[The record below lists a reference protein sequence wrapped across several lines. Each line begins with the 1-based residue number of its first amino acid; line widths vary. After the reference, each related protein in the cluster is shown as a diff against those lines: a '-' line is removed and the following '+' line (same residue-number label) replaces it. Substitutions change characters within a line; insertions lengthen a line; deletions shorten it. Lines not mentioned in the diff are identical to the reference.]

1 MRRTLLFFAVASAV
15 PALFAACGGGRTEVS
30 VADNEPV
37 GSQSAGAGGR
47 GGRGGG
53 EGGRGGVSA
62 GGSGPIGTAGS
73 GPIATGGGGGSG
85 PIVGGTGGTGGTAG
99 TNPGKGGTGGT
110 AGTGGTGGTGGT
122 PGKGG
127 TGGTGGA
134 GGSTPGKGGTGGSTP
149 GKGGTGGSNTDPPI
163 DIFDAGIPLPD
174 SGPVGECVTCLE
186 QNCKSSING
195 CINDSSCTGG
205 IQCAVTTCL
214 GGGGMP
220 GGGGPGGLDFQ
231 CLLGCFDGDLGAVL
245 TAVQAF
251 QCVTGTCGEQ
261 CGGALGGIGGGG
273 GPFGGLGGG
282 GTPLGGGGMTPP
294 NPGNAPTPQ
303 SAPPNIDGVRIP
315 MPEEV
320 PGFPAF
326 QKALERPV
334 RANTGAPAA
343 K

>member
-85 PIVGGTGGTGGTAG
+85 PIGGTGGTGGTAG

-303 SAPPNIDGVRIP
+303 NVPPNIDGVRIP

-334 RANTGAPAA
+334 RVNTGAPAA